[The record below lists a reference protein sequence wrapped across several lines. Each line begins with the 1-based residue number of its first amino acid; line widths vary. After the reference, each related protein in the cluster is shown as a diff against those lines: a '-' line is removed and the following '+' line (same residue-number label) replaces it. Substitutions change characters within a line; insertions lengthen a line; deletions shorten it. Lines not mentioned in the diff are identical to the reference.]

1 MLKFGFLQISVVS
14 EERFYAKWSPA
25 AHLTSGEVNFQTG
38 ILAGRLAINR
48 LHQELGAKG
57 FNQAS
62 SEGNTAISS
71 CVCSERAR
79 LECFVFSRCM

>member
-1 MLKFGFLQISVVS
+1 MVS
-14 EERFYAKWSPA
+14 EERFYSKWSPA

-57 FNQAS
+57 FNQARRKGNTVAS
-62 SEGNTAISS
+62 PYLCSEGAQLPCMSFLGVCRSS
-71 CVCSERAR
+71 
-79 LECFVFSRCM
+79 